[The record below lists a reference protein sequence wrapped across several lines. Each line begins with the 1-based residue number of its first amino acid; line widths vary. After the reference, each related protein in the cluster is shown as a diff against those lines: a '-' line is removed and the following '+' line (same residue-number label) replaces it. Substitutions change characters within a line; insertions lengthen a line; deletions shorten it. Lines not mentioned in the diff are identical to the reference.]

1 MKKILLLTC
10 ACIVLG
16 LASCATEPAE
26 VAKNII
32 TQRLTTET
40 KGRLKLGEFTKINA
54 TKENVFGVDLYELE
68 YRFTAVALEDG
79 GWIFSTGGNNEVW
92 TWDITDTDG
101 DRFAKRHLIK
111 KGEVFT
117 SMPHCKITLKK
128 TENGWVENPQ

>member
-1 MKKILLLTC
+1 MKKIPLLLF
-10 ACIVLG
+10 ACILLG
-16 LASCATEPAE
+16 LSGCATDPTE

-32 TQRLTTET
+32 AQRLTTET
-40 KGRLKLGEFTKINA
+40 KGKLKLGEFTKINA

-79 GWIFSTGGNNEVW
+79 GWISSMLGNQVW
-92 TWDITDTDG
+92 LWDITDTDG

-128 TENGWVENPQ
+128 TENGWVDNQQ